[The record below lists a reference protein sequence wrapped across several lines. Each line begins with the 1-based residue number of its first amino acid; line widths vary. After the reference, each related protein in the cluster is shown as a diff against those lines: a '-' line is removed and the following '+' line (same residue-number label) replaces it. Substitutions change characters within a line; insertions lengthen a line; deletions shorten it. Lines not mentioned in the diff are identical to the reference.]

1 MFLSLIVY
9 LGTAYMLFILAKN
22 YVVRDS
28 LSIAY
33 YGKGVKYPSFE
44 IILSI
49 LLFSIVAALRY
60 NTGVDHLSY
69 LEDYNFIRQGYPPH
83 HDYEKLFAYFISYF
97 AKSNVHYSIFFGLC
111 AMLQIS
117 FTYSFFRDK
126 KELLPYVGLY
136 IMTGP
141 LFLEWM
147 NGIRQSIVCCL
158 FLLMITLAVNR
169 KFVFYIV
176 IALISSLIHKSALLL
191 IPLYFISYLPIKMFY
206 NKWYLLFI
214 LVLCIILG
222 VTPFWISEMSNFQLL
237 VEQLGYVDYSEN
249 FNNIISSENFRQT
262 SFGPGRILLLTLS
275 LYLIYLSPK
284 VLIYYNN
291 KAINASF
298 VLFFIGQCLYNLFI
312 NTSHIL
318 LRPISYF
325 TIFTVVIL
333 PATLYYLKRVNQK
346 SRYKILLLLSC
357 SYIIYVVLK
366 AGFVVGSKSSD
377 LYHFF
382 FT

>member
-49 LLFSIVAALRY
+49 LLFSIVAGLRY

-117 FTYSFFRDK
+117 FTYSFFKDK
-126 KELLPYVGLY
+126 KALLPYVGLY

-141 LFLEWM
+141 LFLSWM
-147 NGIRQSIVCCL
+147 NGIRQGIVCCL
-158 FLLMITLAVNR
+158 FLLMITLAVKR
-169 KFVFYIV
+169 KFILYI
-176 IALISSLIHKSALLL
+176 LIVLLSSLIHKSSLLL
-191 IPLYFISYLPIKMFY
+191 APLYFITYLPIKIFN
-206 NKWYLLFI
+206 NKWCLL
-214 LVLCIILG
+214 IILG
-222 VTPFWISEMSNFQLL
+222 LSILLGLSPFWISEISNFQMV
-237 VEQLGYVDYSEN
+237 VERLGYSEYSEN

-275 LYLIYLSPK
+275 LYLIYLAPK
-284 VLIYYNN
+284 VLSFYNN
-291 KAINASF
+291 KTIDASF
-298 VLFFIGQCLYNLFI
+298 ILFFIGQCLYNLFL
-312 NTSHIL
+312 NTSHIF

-333 PATLYYLKRVNQK
+333 PATLYYLKRVKQK
-346 SRYKILLLLSC
+346 RQYKLLLLLSC

-366 AGFVVGSKSSD
+366 AGLVVGPDSSD
-377 LYHFF
+377 LYHFCF
-382 FT
+382 